1 MESTLERYN
10 DQMEYTLERD
20 NLDDNKSILEIYWEN
35 FKLFCNELYE
45 LLLDDF
51 NTFINF
57 LTANK
62 QYVIYSILL
71 VILTQIVS
79 INSLGNSARKYCKGT
94 LIQGGGAGASSL
106 ASASGNSI
114 VSRMTSNT
122 AKAKFSK
129 MSSKQQAD
137 IFKKGMDLKKEAK
150 TDKLLKKKSEFEK
163 NKDRISFFEKM
174 KQKFQ
179 PGGWFG
185 RFGALGP
192 VFGNL
197 EAIMDSVKWL
207 FALMVVIAIIVGALS
222 LPVII
227 FMVVTYFVIKS
238 LLRKFTVL

>member
-1 MESTLERYN
+1 MESTLERG
-10 DQMEYTLERD
+10 
-20 NLDDNKSILEIYWEN
+20 NLDDDKTILEIHWEN

-51 NTFINF
+51 TTFINF

-79 INSLGNSARKYCKGT
+79 INSLGESARKYCKGT
-94 LIQGGGAGASSL
+94 SIQDGGAGNA
-106 ASASGNSI
+106 GKI
-114 VSRMTSNT
+114 MVSRMTSSA
-122 AKAKFSK
+122 AKAELREMSNSQK
-129 MSSKQQAD
+129 MD
-137 IFKKGMDLKKEAK
+137 IFKKTTKLKTEAK
-150 TDKLLKKKSEFEK
+150 SAKMLQSSELDK
-163 NKDRISFFEKM
+163 NKERINFFQKM

-207 FALMVVIAIIVGALS
+207 FTLMLVIAIIVGALS

-227 FMVVTYFVIKS
+227 FMVITYFVIKS

>member
-1 MESTLERYN
+1 MESTLERDHYLMETIGGIDNIIKN
-10 DQMEYTLERD
+10 DNSKD
-20 NLDDNKSILEIYWEN
+20 KSVLEIHWEN

-51 NTFINF
+51 NNFLNF

-62 QYVIYSILL
+62 QYFIYGVLL
-71 VILTQIVS
+71 VILSQIVS
-79 INSLGNSARKYCKGT
+79 INSLGESVRKYCKEG
-94 LIQGGGAGASSL
+94 IKQNGGAAQAL
-106 ASASGNSI
+106 SAEQQ
-114 VSRMTSNT
+114 
-122 AKAKFSK
+122 K
-129 MSSKQQAD
+129 MELFTKVR
-137 IFKKGMDLKKEAK
+137 EAK
-150 TDKLLKKKSEFEK
+150 IEAKSTKMLAKSEMDK
-163 NKDRISFFEKM
+163 NKERISFFQKM

-185 RFGALGP
+185 RFGSLGP

-197 EAIMDSVKWL
+197 EAIMDSVKWI
-207 FALMVVIAIIVGALS
+207 FAFFAVVAIIVGALS

>member
-1 MESTLERYN
+1 MESTLERS
-10 DQMEYTLERD
+10 
-20 NLDDNKSILEIYWEN
+20 NLDDDKTMLEIHWEN

-94 LIQGGGAGASSL
+94 SIQDGGAG
-106 ASASGNSI
+106 NI
-114 VSRMTSNT
+114 MVSRMTSSA
-122 AKAKFSK
+122 AKAELREMSNSQK
-129 MSSKQQAD
+129 MD
-137 IFKKGMDLKKEAK
+137 IFKKTTKLKTEAK
-150 TDKLLKKKSEFEK
+150 SAKMLQSSELDK
-163 NKDRISFFEKM
+163 NKERINFFQKM

-207 FALMVVIAIIVGALS
+207 FTLMLVIAIIVGALS

>member
-1 MESTLERYN
+1 M
-10 DQMEYTLERD
+10 DYTSD
-20 NLDDNKSILEIYWEN
+20 HDKLDDDFNKFIMETDLDTYWKIHWKN
-35 FKLFCNELYE
+35 FKLFCLELYE

-57 LTANK
+57 LTDNK

-79 INSLGNSARKYCKGT
+79 INSLGQSARKYCKDRS
-94 LIQGGGAGASSL
+94 IQNGGASNA
-106 ASASGNSI
+106 I
-114 VSRMTSNT
+114 QVSKSDIYGKLNFHTKQEKNDFMRKGLQKSMMQSKDSKT
-122 AKAKFSK
+122 A
-129 MSSKQQAD
+129 
-137 IFKKGMDLKKEAK
+137 
-150 TDKLLKKKSEFEK
+150 KLLKKKSEFEK

-207 FALMVVIAIIVGALS
+207 FALMVVIAIIIGALS

>member
-1 MESTLERYN
+1 MESTLERG
-10 DQMEYTLERD
+10 
-20 NLDDNKSILEIYWEN
+20 NLDDDKTMLEIHWEN

-94 LIQGGGAGASSL
+94 SIQDGGSGEGGIVDSKYL
-106 ASASGNSI
+106 AAE
-114 VSRMTSNT
+114 
-122 AKAKFSK
+122 KAE
-129 MSSKQQAD
+129 
-137 IFKKGMDLKKEAK
+137 IFKKSMEFKKEAK
-150 TDKLLKKKSEFEK
+150 SAKMLKTSELDK
-163 NKDRISFFEKM
+163 NKERINFFQKM